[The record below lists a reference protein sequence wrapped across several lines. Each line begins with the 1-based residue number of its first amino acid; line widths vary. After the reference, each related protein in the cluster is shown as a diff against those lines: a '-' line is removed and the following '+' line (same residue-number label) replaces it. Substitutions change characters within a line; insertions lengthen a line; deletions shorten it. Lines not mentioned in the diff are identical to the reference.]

1 MITNK
6 FCLEKTIFIKDNSES
21 YKLSRITLL
30 NNSEVDTLNN
40 IISSGIVQSIPD
52 GVIINI
58 SKDVSEIN
66 NLKSIDFKEY
76 KREMLSKGKFINFT
90 RKLEKS
96 NLIVTYT
103 ILDKLSTV
111 KISND
116 YSYYKIYDL
125 KGFQNKE
132 GFLATDYFINQ
143 YNINVYHHFIGMVN
157 DTTIYVK
164 VDVSDVVKPTES
176 YIKYIKGREIVNND
190 KSDDLNSLISNIL
203 YYRKTI
209 DPSLTLY
216 LIKSYDFE
224 KEIKLLKDKMTYEEY
239 VMISELD
246 SSKKNDLVKVY
257 LSRYNPLS
265 VSYKFWIKNIK
276 YKIHNILNSSYDLYN
291 EGINYKILHDIIS
304 DGNINLGDLKYK
316 IIQLKSILA
325 EILIDLNLI
334 LVNDNYTEAEKQV
347 YINYYY
353 TLVGFYVKITTYN
366 ALSIIG
372 DYKTSTLTQSNVLV
386 DVKLIIKNKSLEIKS
401 LYGIYD

>member
-257 LSRYNPLS
+257 LSRYDPLS

-353 TLVGFYVKITTYN
+353 TLVGFYVKITTYK

>member
-143 YNINVYHHFIGMVN
+143 YNINVYHHFISMVN

-176 YIKYIKGREIVNND
+176 YIKYIKGREIVNDD

-224 KEIKLLKDKMTYEEY
+224 REIKLLKDKMTYEEY
-239 VMISELD
+239 VMISELH

-257 LSRYNPLS
+257 LSRYDPLS

-276 YKIHNILNSSYDLYN
+276 YEIHNILNSSYDLYN

-304 DGNINLGDLKYK
+304 DGNINLGDLNYK

-372 DYKTSTLTQSNVLV
+372 DYKTSTLTQSNILV